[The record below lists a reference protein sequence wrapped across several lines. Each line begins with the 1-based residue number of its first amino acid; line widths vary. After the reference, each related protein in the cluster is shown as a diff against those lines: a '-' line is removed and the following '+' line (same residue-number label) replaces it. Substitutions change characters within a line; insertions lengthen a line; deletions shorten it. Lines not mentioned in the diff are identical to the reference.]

1 MKSLAECCD
10 ASSDAAGGE
19 KRYDH
24 ALNVPPTPA
33 PSPQGGGEFE
43 HGLHHKGEGEGKHS
57 PHGAVE
63 VRTAPRGG
71 AGFDHIDT
79 WIFDLDNTLYPAAC
93 NLFAQVDHRM
103 GAFIQ
108 RLLGVPYEHARHLQ
122 KAYYR
127 QFGTTLAGLMKVHK
141 IAPEPFL
148 EYVHDIDLSVLPE
161 LPGLAAE
168 IEKLPGRR
176 LIFTN
181 GSRRHAENVAA
192 KIGVL
197 HLFEDICDISACEFV
212 PKPERD
218 SFDRMIK
225 MHAVAADRAAM
236 FEDMPHNLEAPHD
249 LGMTTVL
256 VKSDYVDHPVQLE
269 MRKWQGLPAHVHYL
283 TEDLEGF
290 LREDVAR

>member
-1 MKSLAECCD
+1 M
-10 ASSDAAGGE
+10 
-19 KRYDH
+19 
-24 ALNVPPTPA
+24 
-33 PSPQGGGEFE
+33 
-43 HGLHHKGEGEGKHS
+43 
-57 PHGAVE
+57 
-63 VRTAPRGG
+63 
-71 AGFDHIDT
+71 
-79 WIFDLDNTLYPAAC
+79 FDLDNTLYPASC

-103 GAFIQ
+103 GEFIA
-108 RLLGVPYEHARHLQ
+108 RYLGVPYQHARHLQ

-141 IAPEPFL
+141 LAPESFL
-148 EYVHDIDLSVLPE
+148 DYVHDIGLSAVPE
-161 LPGLAAE
+161 LPALAAS
-168 IEKLPGRR
+168 IAKLPGRR

-197 HLFEDICDISACEFV
+197 HLFEDICDIADCGFV

-218 SFDRMIK
+218 AFDRMIGR
-225 MHAVAADRAAM
+225 HGVDARGAAM

-256 VKSDYVDHPVQLE
+256 IKSDYIDHPAQLK
-269 MRKWQGLPAHVHYL
+269 MREWRELPAHVHHL

-290 LREDVAR
+290 LSQMLREQALGKPGAR